1 MRNQEAETEVEMPRE
16 PLLAQQRQT
25 SDVPSSLFKYLYAGH
40 FLARWSGRMW
50 EFAVGLYMINL
61 WPDSLLFA
69 AIYGVV
75 EAASTALFGPII
87 GQWVNRLTY
96 VQVLQIWLLT
106 QNLSFMVAGCTVIGL
121 LVYSGLKFTNF
132 TAFIALV
139 VLTNISGAVGVLSTL
154 AGTILIEREW

>member
-1 MRNQEAETEVEMPRE
+1 MGKQEAETEQDTMRE
-16 PLLAQQRQT
+16 PLLAQQQT
-25 SDVPSSLFKYLYAGH
+25 PDVPSSISTCLYVGH

-87 GQWVNRLTY
+87 GQWVDRLTY
-96 VQVLQIWLLT
+96 VQVLRLWLLT
-106 QNLSFMVAGCTVIGL
+106 QNLSFIVAGGTVIGL
-121 LVYSGLKFTNF
+121 LVYPGLKFTNF
-132 TAFIALV
+132 
-139 VLTNISGAVGVLSTL
+139 STL
-154 AGTILIEREW
+154 SHLSY